1 MTEREVRDDD
11 AYDVHAYDDV
21 LPSRRAFFYIIDTW
35 IIRYLLLKEV
45 RQNFLFLA
53 YTYDVHFD
61 RYKYKESANVIV
73 FCNEEFT
80 SYTHSLF

>member
-1 MTEREVRDDD
+1 MKLAHRNSLLTISTSDAIIQIQCFMTEREVRDDD

-45 RQNFLFLA
+45 RQNFLFL
-53 YTYDVHFD
+53 
-61 RYKYKESANVIV
+61 E
-73 FCNEEFT
+73 
-80 SYTHSLF
+80 

>member
-1 MTEREVRDDD
+1 MKSLLTIFALDAIIHIQRFVEERKVQDDD

-45 RQNFLFLA
+45 RQNFLFLRWI
-53 YTYDVHFD
+53 YDVYF
-61 RYKYKESANVIV
+61 S
-73 FCNEEFT
+73 
-80 SYTHSLF
+80 THQY